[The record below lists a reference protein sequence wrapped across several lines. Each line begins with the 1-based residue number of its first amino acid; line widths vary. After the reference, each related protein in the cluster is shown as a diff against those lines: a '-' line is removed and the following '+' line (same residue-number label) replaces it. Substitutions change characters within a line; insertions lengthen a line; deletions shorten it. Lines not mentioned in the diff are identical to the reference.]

1 MQLRRQNFPIRTF
14 SSKKC
19 DLLFRTS
26 TPSTPSQQTNC
37 TAALFSTFFRPKIR
51 WDISYALPLVP
62 IICCLARSPDHVQV
76 NSRRLQGLKKH
87 LVILRS
93 QGLDLEIDTI
103 IGRSHHH
110 PPIHPLNFS
119 GSNNTVFENKEMF
132 FFVHDLN
139 NISVNIRE
147 GYNLVWSPLPS
158 SKLQLW
164 KFISSSFWVII

>member
-1 MQLRRQNFPIRTF
+1 MSYSHHIFLLNRYFSFLIALYLVQLRRQNFPIHTF

-19 DLLFRTS
+19 DLLFRTFFNIPGVILTT
-26 TPSTPSQQTNC
+26 TPLTPSQQTKC

-110 PPIHPLNFS
+110 PWPKQYFS
-119 GSNNTVFENKEMF
+119 E
-132 FFVHDLN
+132 H
-139 NISVNIRE
+139 
-147 GYNLVWSPLPS
+147 
-158 SKLQLW
+158 
-164 KFISSSFWVII
+164 